1 MIVPR
6 LVALVALATIVVGPA
21 IAGEPERCSG
31 KLEVCIAMISAKMKA
46 SGWVGVELD
55 IDMASGLYRVVK
67 VIPDSPAEGA
77 GFRPGDLFKA
87 VNGTPMSS
95 CKGKSLEEARKLWK
109 PGQLVT
115 YTINRDGVDL
125 ELEVTLVPMPA
136 NIMARYIGQ
145 HTLMHKEDETEAP

>member
-1 MIVPR
+1 MMVPR

-21 IAGEPERCSG
+21 IAGEREKCHA
-31 KLEVCIAMISAKMKA
+31 KLGDCIAIISAKMKA

-55 IDMASGLYRVVK
+55 IDTASGLYRVVK

-95 CKGKSLEEARKLWK
+95 SKGKSLEEARKLWK

-115 YTINRDGVDL
+115 YTINRDGVDH

-136 NIMARYIGQ
+136 NIMAKYIGQ
-145 HTLMHKEDETEAP
+145 HALMHQKEETEAP